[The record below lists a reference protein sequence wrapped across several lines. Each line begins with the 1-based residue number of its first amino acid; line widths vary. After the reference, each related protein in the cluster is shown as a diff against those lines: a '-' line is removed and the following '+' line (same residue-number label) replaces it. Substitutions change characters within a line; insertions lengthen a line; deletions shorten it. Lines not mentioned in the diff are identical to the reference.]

1 MKLETDKQ
9 LVRDNLS
16 SRCPNFFRYF
26 MDGLEMNGLMV
37 LFTSIISYLLL
48 IVVLI
53 EIADT
58 INKFDIFQTFEM

>member
-1 MKLETDKQ
+1 
-9 LVRDNLS
+9 
-16 SRCPNFFRYF
+16 
-26 MDGLEMNGLMV
+26 MNGLMV
-37 LFTSIISYLLL
+37 LFTNIVSYLLL